1 YKMYWNNRRD
11 SLEGTLQKTSEVDT
25 IKVMVNN
32 LSEGVHE
39 FEIFLYDKLGNTS
52 IRSSKIGRVYGER
65 FQISMYNR
73 IVGSLKRINSRQDL
87 EIAWVAAD
95 NLMVYSDIKYENTHG
110 EEVISRL
117 KPEDQIMILADFRND
132 GDFHVRT
139 AYLPDTLALDTFYV
153 DFERIE
159 VPEAGVEILLDKLQ
173 WKNPGITNS
182 GEYYT
187 TANNSNAILTKLWD
201 NITDATNAG
210 YFQMHNTSSPA
221 LPNS

>member
-1 YKMYWNNRRD
+1 FIMLMGFLFSCKEMDYTYKQFTEGGETIYVSKADSIVVRGGDQRAEVSWLLLSDPKVTKYKMYWNNRRD

-153 DFERIE
+153 D
-159 VPEAGVEILLDKLQ
+159 
-173 WKNPGITNS
+173 
-182 GEYYT
+182 
-187 TANNSNAILTKLWD
+187 
-201 NITDATNAG
+201 
-210 YFQMHNTSSPA
+210 
-221 LPNS
+221 